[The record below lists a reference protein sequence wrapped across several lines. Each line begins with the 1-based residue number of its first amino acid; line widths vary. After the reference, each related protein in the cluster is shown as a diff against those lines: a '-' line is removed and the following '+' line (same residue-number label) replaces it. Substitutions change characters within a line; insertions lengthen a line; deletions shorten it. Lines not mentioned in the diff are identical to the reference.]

1 MMYRIKAEK
10 ILYGI
15 VASIWILCHYEKANV
30 SIVVATKMRAS
41 ENKLVTDSQFL
52 FIYFIS
58 SEYRYMIQ
66 WIKCRY
72 VKLPNLFRTSRIQ
85 LKSNQFIYIY
95 IYISNEKTL
104 LEYQKKCCPSLQE
117 VYSRN
122 KKQSNTKTTS
132 IHQKKICKNRMTA
145 YYRQPIQ

>member
-10 ILYGI
+10 ILYSI
-15 VASIWILCHYEKANV
+15 VASIWILCHYEKINV

-66 WIKCRY
+66 
-72 VKLPNLFRTSRIQ
+72 
-85 LKSNQFIYIY
+85 
-95 IYISNEKTL
+95 
-104 LEYQKKCCPSLQE
+104 
-117 VYSRN
+117 
-122 KKQSNTKTTS
+122 
-132 IHQKKICKNRMTA
+132 
-145 YYRQPIQ
+145 